1 MTPVNTVQDILYVN
15 MLNMTKFKLLTIL
28 ASAVFLAGCTTTAK
42 PTTFEQPPLENQG
55 ISQTT
60 PEPSQPAEPTAS
72 VTATLTPSANTTAPS
87 VNQLLNLKPNQKMYA
102 TIKTNLGDIK
112 IELYP
117 DKAPQTVAN
126 FVGLSE
132 GTLAWTDP
140 KTGTSVKKPLYN
152 GTIFHRVIKG
162 FMIQGGDPL
171 GTGMGGPGYKFND
184 EFNDSL
190 QFNSAGILAMANSGP
205 NTNGSQFFIT
215 HAATPWL
222 NGKHTIF
229 GMVASGMD
237 VVDKIANV
245 KTDEGDRPVDPVTIQ
260 QIVITRTDASAQ

>member
-1 MTPVNTVQDILYVN
+1 
-15 MLNMTKFKLLTIL
+15 MTKFKLLL
-28 ASAVFLAGCTTTAK
+28 VLFFAFFLSSCTAAK
-42 PTTFEQPPLENQG
+42 PTTFEQPPLNSLDNNQQQ
-55 ISQTT
+55 STQT
-60 PEPSQPAEPTAS
+60 PPSQSSDSATPTATVSAS
-72 VTATLTPSANTTAPS
+72 VTPTPASKTIS
-87 VNQLLNLKPNQKMYA
+87 QLLNLKPNQKMFA
-102 TIKTNLGDIK
+102 TIKTTLGDIK
-112 IELYP
+112 IELYA

-126 FVGLSE
+126 FVGLAE
-132 GTLAWTDP
+132 GTQVWTDP
-140 KTGTSVKKPLYN
+140 KTGKPVTNKSLYN

-171 GTGMGGPGYKFND
+171 GTGTGGPGYRFKD

-205 NTNGSQFFIT
+205 DTNGSQFFIT

-245 KTDEGDRPVDPVTIQ
+245 QTDGSDRPVTPVSIKE
-260 QIVITRTDASAQ
+260 IVISRVDAGAQ